1 MGDGERGGRRRR
13 KRLRRSC
20 DFFSLVSLP
29 GNESEKNVKCG
40 RSAVWPWS
48 ELAWIAWE
56 SSPLAL
62 LLSNRARLSRSDQQV
77 SINSISSTRAAYYYL
92 LLFWFWS
99 FPIIFML
106 PISTMGARPLG
117 TTARVSTE
125 SWATNYCTYIM
136 CDVCMGG
143 VGGRGRVREGDRQI
157 LIVCCTRQVNCN
169 TTRQRHETSNRS
181 ARIRRRFQPS
191 SFSASAWRSRVRP
204 KRRFEHERDTAVEE
218 PQPRPHRKDNKRQDP
233 RRAQKRKGEARTAG
247 RICPHR
253 LLRRGSQ
260 PTRRPR
266 APAPLSSSRR
276 RRAGQPSPATFLL
289 TSMDGDGQPTKPIN
303 KPLEW

>member
-143 VGGRGRVREGDRQI
+143 GGRPWT
-157 LIVCCTRQVNCN
+157 C
-169 TTRQRHETSNRS
+169 
-181 ARIRRRFQPS
+181 
-191 SFSASAWRSRVRP
+191 
-204 KRRFEHERDTAVEE
+204 KRRGQTDTYSVLHKTSQLQHHAPETRNVKPFGENPKKVPTVFLFGFRVAV
-218 PQPRPHRKDNKRQDP
+218 
-233 RRAQKRKGEARTAG
+233 
-247 RICPHR
+247 
-253 LLRRGSQ
+253 
-260 PTRRPR
+260 
-266 APAPLSSSRR
+266 
-276 RRAGQPSPATFLL
+276 
-289 TSMDGDGQPTKPIN
+289 
-303 KPLEW
+303 